1 MHDWIVPDWPAPAAV
16 RALITTRHGGVS
28 RGACSSLNL
37 AMHVGDD
44 PMAVAENRARLRR
57 HLPDEPLW
65 LDQVHGVAVVWADQ
79 AQQGA
84 RADGS
89 VTRRRGTV
97 CAVMTADCL
106 PLLLCDAAGSV
117 VGIAHAG
124 WRGLAAGVIEATV
137 RAMGQGGGELLA
149 YLGPAI
155 GPASFEVGAEVRAAF
170 LAHDARASAAFVPAG
185 EEKFRADIYQLAR
198 QRLADAGVRAVF
210 GGGAD
215 TCAEAQRFFSFRRD
229 RASGRMASLI
239 WLD

>member
-28 RGACSSLNL
+28 GGACASLNL
-37 AMHVGDD
+37 ALHVGDD
-44 PMAVAENRARLRR
+44 PAAVAENRARLRR

-65 LDQVHGVAVVWADQ
+65 LDQVHGVTVVRADQ
-79 AQQGA
+79 VQQGA

-137 RAMGQGGGELLA
+137 RAMEQPGGDLLA
-149 YLGPAI
+149 YLGRPSARHRSKSVPKCERRSSTTMR
-155 GPASFEVGAEVRAAF
+155 GRLPPSWRQ
-170 LAHDARASAAFVPAG
+170 ARASSSPTSTSWRGSGWQMPVCVPCSVAAPTPASRLSASFHSAATVPAAAWP
-185 EEKFRADIYQLAR
+185 R
-198 QRLADAGVRAVF
+198 
-210 GGGAD
+210 
-215 TCAEAQRFFSFRRD
+215 
-229 RASGRMASLI
+229 
-239 WLD
+239 